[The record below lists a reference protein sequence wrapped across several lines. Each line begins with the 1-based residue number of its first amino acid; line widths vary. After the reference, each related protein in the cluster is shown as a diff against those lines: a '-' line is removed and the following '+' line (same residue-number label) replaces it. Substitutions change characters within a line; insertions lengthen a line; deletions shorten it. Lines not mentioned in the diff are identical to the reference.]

1 MADQSAGTPSVPD
14 ILQGS
19 IGAMRPFAA
28 QANTTRRSSFAPR
41 ENAGS
46 PSADREP
53 SLRRFLPVAPD
64 RLCRKLRMRRVRIQ
78 DRRTRFSGY
87 QSTLTTKHPRNRPI
101 ELVQS
106 FQHSWQITCWPM
118 SHGCKSK
125 SSSQKI
131 EMNEPVIVL
140 DHLSKSYGNVH
151 AVQDLSLTIE
161 AGTIFGFLGP
171 NGAGKT
177 TTMRMLCGL
186 THPTNGRATIEVTDT
201 WKHRQKVRTKFGYVP
216 QSFSLYR
223 DLTVLENFRF
233 FGGAYG
239 VPGAALEERI
249 GRLLR
254 IIDLEEKRVT
264 TADNLSG
271 GMRQLLAIGCALVH
285 NPSVLFLDE
294 PTRGLD
300 PVHRQQIWN
309 LLYDLS
315 NEGKTIFVTT
325 HYMDEAERCTEV
337 GFIENGR
344 LLAKASPRALKA
356 SFRAHLLEIDVEPLM
371 PALVRLR
378 DIPEVLGV
386 SLRSGSLRLYT
397 PEAEQLIATWRENWP
412 FPDIRL
418 LGERWVQPD
427 MEDVF
432 TAYSQGYD
440 GVLKRSDS

>member
-1 MADQSAGTPSVPD
+1 
-14 ILQGS
+14 
-19 IGAMRPFAA
+19 
-28 QANTTRRSSFAPR
+28 
-41 ENAGS
+41 
-46 PSADREP
+46 
-53 SLRRFLPVAPD
+53 
-64 RLCRKLRMRRVRIQ
+64 
-78 DRRTRFSGY
+78 
-87 QSTLTTKHPRNRPI
+87 
-101 ELVQS
+101 
-106 FQHSWQITCWPM
+106 
-118 SHGCKSK
+118 
-125 SSSQKI
+125 
-131 EMNEPVIVL
+131 MNDPVIAL
-140 DHLSKSYGNVH
+140 HHLSKSYGNVH

-186 THPTNGRATIEVTDT
+186 THPTSGRATIE
-201 WKHRQKVRTKFGYVP
+201 
-216 QSFSLYR
+216 
-223 DLTVLENFRF
+223 TVLENFRF
-233 FGGAYG
+233 FAGAYN
-239 VPGAALEERI
+239 VPGAQMEERI
-249 GRLLR
+249 DR
-254 IIDLEEKRVT
+254 ILHGIDLEEKRNT

-371 PALVRLR
+371 PALVQLR
-378 DIPEVLGV
+378 DMPEVLGV

>member
-1 MADQSAGTPSVPD
+1 M
-14 ILQGS
+14 
-19 IGAMRPFAA
+19 
-28 QANTTRRSSFAPR
+28 
-41 ENAGS
+41 
-46 PSADREP
+46 
-53 SLRRFLPVAPD
+53 
-64 RLCRKLRMRRVRIQ
+64 
-78 DRRTRFSGY
+78 
-87 QSTLTTKHPRNRPI
+87 H
-101 ELVQS
+101 
-106 FQHSWQITCWPM
+106 
-118 SHGCKSK
+118 
-125 SSSQKI
+125 
-131 EMNEPVIVL
+131 EPVIAL
-140 DHLSKSYGNVH
+140 HHLSKSYGNVH

-177 TTMRMLCGL
+177 TTIRMLCGL
-186 THPTNGRATIEVTDT
+186 THPRSGRATIGGADT
-201 WKHRQKVRTKFGYVP
+201 WKDRQKVRAKFGYVP

-233 FGGAYG
+233 FAGAYG
-239 VPGAALEERI
+239 VPGVELERRI
-249 GRLLR
+249 EQLLR
-254 IIDLEEKRVT
+254 VVDLEEKRGA
-264 TADNLSG
+264 TAANLSG

-315 NEGKTIFVTT
+315 HEGKTIFVTT

-344 LLAKASPRALKA
+344 LLAKASPRALKE
-356 SFRAHLLEIDVEPLM
+356 SFRARLLEIDVEPLM
-371 PALVRLR
+371 PALVQLR
-378 DIPEVLGV
+378 DMPELLGV
-386 SLRSGSLRLYT
+386 SLRSGALRLYA
-397 PEAEQLIATWRENWP
+397 PEAEQLIARWRENWP

-440 GVLKRSDS
+440 GVLKRSTS